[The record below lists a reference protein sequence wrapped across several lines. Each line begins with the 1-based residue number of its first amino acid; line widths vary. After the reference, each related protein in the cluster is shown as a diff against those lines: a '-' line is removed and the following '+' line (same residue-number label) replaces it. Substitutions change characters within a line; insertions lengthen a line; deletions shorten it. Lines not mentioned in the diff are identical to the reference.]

1 MKRYTI
7 FTLVLLFVPFLLFAQ
22 SRITLVEDP
31 WPPFIN
37 VDKTTQKITGGIAIQ
52 VIQKIFKRIKD
63 VEVNFI
69 IRPWKRALLEV
80 KEGKF
85 DGIPALQK
93 TPEREKFLEYSDPLF
108 KNRTV
113 FFYARSRYPNG
124 IHWNTLNDLTAY
136 KIGVVDEHSV
146 STKLK
151 KIVAEK
157 RIKLRI
163 NKVTSDIQ
171 NFKMLLSGRI
181 DLHPNNEAV
190 GYSIIKKNGW
200 QNKIIA
206 AEKDLY
212 SSTLHLA
219 FSKKSEA
226 KKLIPRIN
234 EIISELN
241 AEGEIDN
248 FLKSE

>member
-1 MKRYTI
+1 LKRYTI

-37 VDKTTQKITGGIAIQ
+37 VDKTTEKVTGGIAVQ
-52 VIQKIFKRIKD
+52 VIQKIFERIED
-63 VEVNFI
+63 VEVNFL

-80 KEGKF
+80 EEGKF

-108 KNRTV
+108 ENRTE
-113 FFYARSRYPNG
+113 FFYARSRHPNG

-136 KIGVVDEHSV
+136 KIGVVDGHSV

-157 RIKLRI
+157 GIKLKI
-163 NKVTSDIQ
+163 IKVTSDIQ

-181 DLHPNNEAV
+181 DLHPNNGAV
-190 GYSIIKKNGW
+190 GYSIIKENGW

-206 AEKDLY
+206 AEKALY
-212 SSTLHLA
+212 SSKLHLA

-234 EIISELN
+234 NIISELK
-241 AEGEIDN
+241 AEGEIDK
-248 FLKSE
+248 FVKSE

>member
-93 TPEREKFLEYSDPLF
+93 TPEREKFLEYSDHYL
-108 KNRTV
+108 
-113 FFYARSRYPNG
+113 
-124 IHWNTLNDLTAY
+124 
-136 KIGVVDEHSV
+136 
-146 STKLK
+146 
-151 KIVAEK
+151 KIVQYF
-157 RIKLRI
+157 
-163 NKVTSDIQ
+163 S
-171 NFKMLLSGRI
+171 ML
-181 DLHPNNEAV
+181 DLVIRMEFT
-190 GYSIIKKNGW
+190 G
-200 QNKIIA
+200 
-206 AEKDLY
+206 
-212 SSTLHLA
+212 
-219 FSKKSEA
+219 
-226 KKLIPRIN
+226 IP
-234 EIISELN
+234 
-241 AEGEIDN
+241 
-248 FLKSE
+248 